1 MEVFISYRN
10 RPDQRA
16 VALQLYDFLQNECGC
31 KAFLDRRSITP
42 GLDWDVQIE
51 EALERADVIVGVM
64 TPQAIRRPVV
74 MAEWERALDKPR
86 GRLLLMRFRPC
97 TLEKHDDFGKIQFI
111 DMVDRPKEDA
121 FAALRARL
129 AEIEREIAASPESAA
144 KRLPSVSTRIRP
156 TDERNIMRRV
166 KVQWVDSVLEKSLTD
181 LDVGDFVMPSP
192 NLVVRDPERE
202 LGDNAEASEHRTIEI
217 AYKRSGR
224 RLIILGEPGSG
235 KTTELLKLAKSLL
248 EQANANPDASIP
260 VVLNLSS
267 WVLAYNAAQP
277 SQGEMPVTPDFLEW
291 VADELKISYQIS
303 RKASQRF
310 IEERRFV
317 LLLDGLDEVRED
329 LRVPLVES
337 INRFVAEEGKDSVS
351 MVICSRV
358 DEFEALSPYF
368 DNPYRIE
375 VRRLTPEQVRES
387 ISHHDYLSNLAQ
399 ALERD
404 PDLME
409 LARVP
414 LFLLLLVKTY
424 CNDGEVI
431 HTLLDLKPGERS
443 DALLERYVK
452 TRLRHSNTYTYAPAR
467 QYLGYLSHWM
477 KERSLSI
484 FLLEQM
490 QVHTLALRHR
500 QWYFALTRLL
510 GMLLFGIPYAA
521 LGGLMLERHYGSLA
535 WSVAAPVLTTS
546 VGVLYLSTNERF
558 LSRKMRAFV
567 VGAAVIPAA
576 LVIQYAVIPPL
587 SVIIAV
593 SLGVGIG
600 ALSYWALSRN
610 IGSMNEDDRDI
621 YPVETLH
628 WSIPKML
635 LSVGALVGA
644 AVVVIGVMWLV
655 FGRPS
660 LLMILPACFL
670 VNGVSGGIVGEPD
683 RVGNIRYPGG
693 GITRSFANGLL
704 LVLGFTPLSIAAAL
718 FAGIVLFGLPAED
731 VLPVAVAGGFAA
743 SLPLALLYGLFD
755 GLKYVILRAI
765 QVVTHSTPT
774 NLLSFLLYAK
784 KNELM
789 RQTGRGFLFIHR
801 YLLDYFAERYR
812 RPV

>member
-16 VALQLYDFLQNECGC
+16 VALQLYDFVRNECGC

-74 MAEWERALDKPR
+74 MAEWERALDKPP
-86 GRLLLMRFRPC
+86 GRLLLMHLRPC
-97 TLEKHDDFGKIQFI
+97 TLEKHDYFGKIEYI
-111 DMVDRPKEDA
+111 EMVDELKEDA

-129 AEIEREIAASPESAA
+129 AEIEREIAASPQTPA
-144 KRLPSVSTRIRP
+144 KRVPTVSKRIRP
-156 TDERNIMRRV
+156 IDERDVIRRV
-166 KVQWVDSVLEKSLTD
+166 KTQWVDSVLKKSLTE

-202 LGDNAEASEHRTIEI
+202 LGDKAEASEHRTIES

-235 KTTELLKLAKSLL
+235 KTTELLKLAKRLL
-248 EQANANPDASIP
+248 EQADANPDASIP
-260 VVLNLSS
+260 VVMNLSS
-267 WVLAYNAAQP
+267 WVLAYDAAQS
-277 SQGEMPVTPDFLEW
+277 SQGGVPVTPDFLEW

-303 RKASQRF
+303 RKASRRF
-310 IEERRFV
+310 IEQRRFV
-317 LLLDGLDEVRED
+317 LLLDGLDEVRAE

-351 MVICSRV
+351 MVICSRI
-358 DEFEALSPYF
+358 DEFELLSPYF

-414 LFLLLLVKTY
+414 LYLLLLVKTY
-424 CNDGEVI
+424 CNDNDDEVI
-431 HTLLDLKPGERS
+431 DTLLDLKPGERS
-443 DALLERYVK
+443 DALLKRYVK
-452 TRLRHSNTYTYAPAR
+452 TRLRHSDAYTYATTLR
-467 QYLGYLSHWM
+467 YLGYLARWM
-477 KERSLSI
+477 KESSLSI

-490 QVHTLALRHR
+490 QVHMLTESHQR
-500 QWYFALTRLL
+500 WYFALTRLL
-510 GMLLFGIPYAA
+510 GMLLFGVPYAV

-535 WSVAAPVLTTS
+535 WSVAAPVLAIS
-546 VGVLYLSTNERF
+546 VGILYLSTNERF
-558 LSRKMRAFV
+558 LSRRMRAFV

-593 SLGVGIG
+593 SAGVGIG
-600 ALSYWALSRN
+600 ALSHWALSRN
-610 IGSMNEDDRDI
+610 IGSMNEDERDI

-628 WSIPKML
+628 WKIPKML
-635 LSVGALVGA
+635 LSVGALLGA
-644 AVVVIGVMWLV
+644 AVVVIGVMLLV
-655 FGRPS
+655 FGRPA
-660 LLMILPACFL
+660 LLMILPACFI
-670 VNGVSGGIVGEPD
+670 VNGLSGGIAGEPD
-683 RVGNIRYPGG
+683 RVGNVRSPGG
-693 GITRSFANGLL
+693 GIARSFANGLL
-704 LVLGFTPLSIAAAL
+704 LVLVFTPLSIAAGL
-718 FAGIVLFGLPAED
+718 LAGTAVFGLPIGD
-731 VLPVAVAGGFAA
+731 VLPVAIAGGFAA

-765 QVVTHSTPT
+765 QIVTHSTPPS
-774 NLLSFLLYAK
+774 LLSFLLYAK
-784 KNELM
+784 KNDLM

-801 YLLDYFAERYR
+801 FLLEYFAEQ
-812 RPV
+812 